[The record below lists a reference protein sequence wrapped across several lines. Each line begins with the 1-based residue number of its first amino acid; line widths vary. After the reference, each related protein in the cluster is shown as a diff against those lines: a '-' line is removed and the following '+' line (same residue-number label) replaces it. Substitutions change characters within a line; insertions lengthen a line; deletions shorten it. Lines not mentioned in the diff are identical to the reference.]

1 MCRSGPFKS
10 PEELGTHC
18 ALCNGTQ
25 QAQHHPSAGGGAR
38 GGGRRRL
45 NSVDELVRM
54 LTVSMEH
61 APPPGPA
68 DLVAPQR
75 QRLQVERD
83 RDGGEVVETVEEME
97 DGEEAEEDDEDEEGG
112 AAQAVSRYACGCAC
126 GCGVDKGPLFD
137 SLPL

>member
-25 QAQHHPSAGGGAR
+25 QALHHPSAGGGAR

-68 DLVAPQR
+68 DLVATQR
-75 QRLQVERD
+75 QRLQVD

-126 GCGVDKGPLFD
+126 GVDNRPSFD
-137 SLPL
+137 PPPP